1 MQKRV
6 DHKIKNG
13 KLLQIEADL
22 DNDTITS
29 ITITGDFFI
38 HPESA
43 IDGIEATLKNST
55 IRQARERLE
64 TFIRENDVKI
74 IGFSVTDIITILE
87 EIHTSFRTDK

>member
-43 IDGIEATLKNST
+43 IDGIEGTLKNST

-87 EIHTSFRTDK
+87 EMAS